1 LVMSR
6 QGTKR
11 DRSDPNLET
20 QAGFLLEVGSHE
32 WLRTLS
38 SFILL
43 NHPGGAVPRD
53 CKRRCL
59 TTE

>member
-1 LVMSR
+1 VIGRESKENK
-6 QGTKR
+6 QE
-11 DRSDPNLET
+11 S
-20 QAGFLLEVGSHE
+20 LLEVGSHE

-43 NHPGGAVPRD
+43 NRSGGAVLRD